1 MEGWDA
7 DGMQAVATARLQPML
22 HDAETGA
29 AGSSK
34 LVQQAVVLHTS
45 CLSSGATPRHYVAF
59 VSLCSSI
66 YTKKRSQL
74 LQQQNFLKVHVGL
87 LLYSLPHL
95 VPLPMLAHNAH
106 GSLVAYAEVH
116 SHHDKLSSHWCI
128 YSSCDGLLSL

>member
-1 MEGWDA
+1 MEGWDE

-22 HDAETGA
+22 NDAETGA

-34 LVQQAVVLHTS
+34 LVQQAVVLHDS

-95 VPLPMLAHNAH
+95 VPSPLLLLP
-106 GSLVAYAEVH
+106 
-116 SHHDKLSSHWCI
+116 
-128 YSSCDGLLSL
+128 